1 MVSRIGIQTGRDRMY
16 NRFSGSRLSHC
27 LLAGAVAAGA
37 LAMPQ
42 AASASIIFDSVLYDT
57 GTGFGNEPR
66 LLTTQ
71 ERGPRADGTESACVG
86 VSGGQTSVGANNCI
100 SDGSVFK
107 GNGVTNVG
115 GDEVN
120 PMREGNKYDTPTIGE
135 LGWNGAEDIG
145 LIFNATEPSG
155 NAVRID
161 DVTLKFFL
169 GDALIAAIDGN
180 MTFDPTEA
188 GNGVAGFLLAVD
200 EEQQA
205 FLNSTVFGLGNFAA
219 VRIALETTISGIAG
233 GPESFWAANL
243 NRTPSSTG
251 STGSTGGTPVPAPA
265 GIGLFALGAL
275 GLVARRRRAKAA

>member
-1 MVSRIGIQTGRDRMY
+1 MSIHSSVLRRR
-16 NRFSGSRLSHC
+16 
-27 LLAGAVAAGA
+27 LLAGAIAAA
-37 LAMPQ
+37 AFAAPQ
-42 AASASIIFDSVLYDT
+42 AASASIIFDSVIYDT

-86 VSGGQTSVGANNCI
+86 VSGGQTTVGSGSCI
-100 SDGSVFK
+100 NDSQVFK
-107 GNGVTNVG
+107 GNTVTNEG

-135 LGWNGAEDIG
+135 LGFNGAEDIG

-155 NAVRID
+155 NAVSID

-169 GDALIAAIDGN
+169 GDTLIAAIDGN

-205 FLNSTVFGLGNFAA
+205 FLNSTVFGLGNFRD
-219 VRIALETTISGIAG
+219 VRIALETTISGVAG
-233 GPESFWAANL
+233 GPESFYAVNL
-243 NRTPSSTG
+243 NRTPTSTG

-265 GIGLFALGAL
+265 GLGLFALAAM
-275 GLVARRRRAKAA
+275 GLFAGRRRKAAA